1 MIKGNVLN
9 VFTEEIYPAE
19 IEVQN
24 GVIKCVKPVKKEFNN
39 LILPGFI
46 DAHIHIESSMLT
58 PSRFAEAV
66 VPHGTTSIVSDPHEI
81 ANVMGVEGIK
91 YMINDAKSVPLK
103 VFFTTPSCVPATP
116 FETSGAVLGPDEIEK
131 LLEREDMVA
140 LGEMMNFPGVLGED
154 PAVME
159 KLRIAKRLGKPIDG
173 HAPLL
178 SGAELCKYVS
188 AGISTDHEC
197 SKVAEVLEKRQLG
210 MKIMLRE
217 GSSAKN
223 LKDLVPAGGDFIVSD
238 DKHPEDLLVGHVN
251 EMLKKAIQYGL
262 DPVETVKMVTINP
275 SEHYHL
281 NLGSVSPGKAADLV
295 VVDDLENFD
304 VKKVF
309 INGKLVSSDGK
320 SKFSVKPT
328 KIGTSLNLTPKK
340 PSDFDIFSKQEEW
353 KNKTTGSKKTVRVI
367 NVADGQLLTTE
378 SEAVLNVDE
387 GKLVPNIKK
396 DVLKIAVVE
405 RYGHNNV
412 SNGFVH
418 GFGLKKGAIASS
430 VAHDSHNIIVVGTSS
445 HDMADAVNN
454 VLKSKGGL
462 AAVSNDDYCTLE
474 LPIGGLMSTKNASE
488 VSSRL
493 NSLHNFVNEMGCKLK
508 SPFMSMSFMALLVI
522 PKLKISDKGLFD
534 VEKFDFVEVV
544 KD

>member
-1 MIKGNVLN
+1 MIRGNVLN

-24 GVIKCVKPVKKEFNN
+24 GFINCVKPVKKEFNN

-66 VPHGTTSIVSDPHEI
+66 VPRGTTSVVSDPHEI
-81 ANVMGVEGIK
+81 ANVMGFDGIK
-91 YMINDAKSVPLK
+91 YMINDSNSVPLK
-103 VFFTTPSCVPATP
+103 VFFTAPSCVPATP
-116 FETSGAVLGPDEIEK
+116 FETSGAVLGPEEIEK
-131 LLEREDMVA
+131 LLEKEDMVA

-154 PAVME
+154 PSVMGKIE
-159 KLRIAKRLGKPIDG
+159 IAKRLGKPIDG

-197 SKVAEVLEKRQLG
+197 SNVAEVMEKRRLG

-217 GSSAKN
+217 GSSANN

-238 DKHPEDLLVGHVN
+238 DKHPEDLLVGHVD
-251 EMLKKAIQYGL
+251 EMLKKAVQYGL
-262 DPVETVKMVTINP
+262 DPIEAVKMVTINP
-275 SEHYHL
+275 SEHYNL
-281 NLGSVSPGKAADLV
+281 NLGSISPGRAADLV
-295 VVDDLENFD
+295 VVDGLRNFD

-309 INGKLVSSDGK
+309 IDGKLVSSDGK
-320 SKFSVKPT
+320 PEFSVKPA
-328 KIGTSLNLTPKK
+328 KIGTSLSLTQKK
-340 PSDFDIFSKQEEW
+340 PSDFDIYSRQNYEENKKT
-353 KNKTTGSKKTVRVI
+353 KNGETVRVI
-367 NVADGQLLTTE
+367 DVVEGQLFTME
-378 SEAVLNVDE
+378 SEAGLRIDE
-387 GKLVPNIKK
+387 GKLMPDTVK

-405 RYGHNNV
+405 RYGHNRI
-412 SNGFVH
+412 SNAFVH
-418 GFGLKKGAIASS
+418 GFGLKEGAIASS

-445 HDMADAVNN
+445 HDMADAVNT
-454 VLKSKGGL
+454 VIKSKGGL
-462 AAVSNDDYCTLE
+462 AAVSNGEYCTLE
-474 LPIGGLMSTKNASE
+474 LPVGGLMSTENVSK

-493 NSLHNFVNEMGCKLK
+493 ISLHKFVSEMGCKLK

-522 PKLKISDKGLFD
+522 PQLKISDKGLFD
-534 VEKFDFVEVV
+534 VEKFDFVDVI